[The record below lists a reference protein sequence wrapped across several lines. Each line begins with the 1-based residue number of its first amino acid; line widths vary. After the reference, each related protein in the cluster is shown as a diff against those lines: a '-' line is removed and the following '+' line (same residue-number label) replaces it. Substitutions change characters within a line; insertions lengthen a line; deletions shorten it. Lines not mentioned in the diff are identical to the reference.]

1 MQENNSNS
9 LAAGNG
15 TSFIDD
21 IMGIDPT
28 SLDVFQEKPS
38 NSARNANVYKPS
50 PSLSKADDGHYRSRL
65 RLLFNPLNVKRS
77 IVPQTTYTL
86 HDDRGMFFVK
96 SMLAENQRDCPI
108 FKSWKTVYF
117 GNSSFLQTFLMSK
130 YPGDTNAEKRDA
142 LLQEFNNVAQDKRFT
157 TELGQAIRDYAKQM
171 FERSETQWC
180 LVQILEDNNQPEM
193 VGQVKVMK
201 LPKVIFTKLTA
212 KMNPSAESKKEPVP
226 VMDYLIGL
234 PLEMDVTPGPDDPK
248 QPQRK
253 TREISYD
260 LCEFDTDYAPIIKT
274 DGSNLFTDSELET
287 IDAFDAAKKKVA
299 KAKTDKAKAD
309 AQKEVEALK
318 DAVRALYQKALTYLK
333 DEAHVVDLEKE
344 CAYQPWDQATTDR
357 VNRWIDNVLNMRDP
371 KNVNINETAAAPVE
385 VPLENAAEA
394 AVDDMMGD
402 VPF

>member
-1 MQENNSNS
+1 MQENNS
-9 LAAGNG
+9 LATGNG

-21 IMGIDPT
+21 IMGFDTT

-50 PSLSKADDGHYRSRL
+50 PSLSKADDGHYRSRI
-65 RLLFNPLNVKRS
+65 RLLFNPYLVKRS
-77 IVPQTTYTL
+77 IVPCTTYTL
-86 HDDRGMFFVK
+86 HDDRGMFFAK
-96 SMLAENQRDCPI
+96 SMIAENQRDCPI
-108 FKSWKTVYF
+108 FKSWKTIYF
-117 GNSSFLQTFLMSK
+117 GNLSFLQTFLTSK
-130 YPGDTNAEKRDA
+130 YPGDTNAEKRDV
-142 LLQEFNNVAQDKRFT
+142 LLQEYNNTARDQRFT

-171 FERSETQWC
+171 YERSETQWC
-180 LVQILEDNNQPEM
+180 LVQILEDDNQPEM

-226 VMDYLIGL
+226 VMDYLIGI
-234 PLEMDVTPGPDDPK
+234 PLEIDVTPGPDDPK

-274 DGSNLFTDSELET
+274 DGSNLFTDEELET
-287 IDAFDAAKKKVA
+287 IEAFDAAKKKIS

-309 AQKEVEALK
+309 AQKEVDALK
-318 DAVRALYQKALTYLK
+318 DAIRTLYQKALTYLK
-333 DEAHVVDLEKE
+333 DEAHVVDLDKE
-344 CAYQPWDQATTDR
+344 CAYQPWDATTTER

-371 KNVNINETAAAPVE
+371 KSVDINETAAPVE
-385 VPLENAAEA
+385 VPLENAATGA